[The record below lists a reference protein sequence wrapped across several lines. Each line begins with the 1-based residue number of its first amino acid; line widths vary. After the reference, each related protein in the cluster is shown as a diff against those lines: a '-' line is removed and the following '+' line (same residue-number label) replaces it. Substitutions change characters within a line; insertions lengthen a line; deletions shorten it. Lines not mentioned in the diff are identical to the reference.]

1 MGVVKRI
8 AGWGFPEPSRLP
20 ATRQGMQ
27 CSYRRKEI
35 RRREK
40 SGRLSPL

>member
-20 ATRQGMQ
+20 ATRQGML
-27 CSYRRKEI
+27 
-35 RRREK
+35 
-40 SGRLSPL
+40 LSAKGDSQA